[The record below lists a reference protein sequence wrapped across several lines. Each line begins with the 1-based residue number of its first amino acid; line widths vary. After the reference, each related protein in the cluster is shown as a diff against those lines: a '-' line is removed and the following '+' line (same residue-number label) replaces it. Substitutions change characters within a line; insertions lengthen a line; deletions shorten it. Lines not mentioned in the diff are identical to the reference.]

1 MTKSATN
8 LHQHNHPLFS
18 FRAPFV
24 VAWSG
29 ESLCWQTHEPHVE
42 CVGCELS
49 IGSLTSRLPEGRRLQ
64 LITITVIIFNARP
77 DARAGGGPTHPTGTY
92 GTWLVGVR
100 RTFGGQRG
108 DSSGDETPSADCL
121 SLTLH
126 YVRPT
131 LRGDTDA
138 CYWVKVNP
146 NGTAC
151 YFLFDL
157 RYTHTLWNQQIFKR
171 SAQQIK
177 VMPAILK
184 ELRFYCNLY
193 INSNFKRFSRST
205 VKRKVLL
212 K

>member
-1 MTKSATN
+1 MFWWRHDSLIIPLCNCSRKCQTFALSWWCNGVSISHHVSMTKSATN

-18 FRAPFV
+18 FRAPLV

-64 LITITVIIFNARP
+64 LITITVIIFDARP
-77 DARAGGGPTHPTGTY
+77 DAGAGGGPTHPAGTY
-92 GTWLVGVR
+92 GTWLVGVK

-138 CYWVKVNP
+138 HYWVKVNP
-146 NGTAC
+146 TGAAC

-157 RYTHTLWNQQIFKR
+157 EI
-171 SAQQIK
+171 
-177 VMPAILK
+177 
-184 ELRFYCNLY
+184 
-193 INSNFKRFSRST
+193 
-205 VKRKVLL
+205 
-212 K
+212 